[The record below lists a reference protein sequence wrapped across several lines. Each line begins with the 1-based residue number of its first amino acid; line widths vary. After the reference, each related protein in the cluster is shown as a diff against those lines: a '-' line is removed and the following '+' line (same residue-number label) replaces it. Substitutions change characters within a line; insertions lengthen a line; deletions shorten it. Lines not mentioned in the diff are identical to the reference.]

1 VFDHVTS
8 RALAAA
14 LVVLAVLPFTVPGE
28 AAAGPRLRV
37 GLVLETVAVGTVSD
51 PFQHGAFVGLQR
63 AVKDFHVQAKVVA
76 PRPNGTWGPAFSYLA
91 RQKYDLVIGIGFLEA
106 HDLARVASKF
116 PSTKFAILD
125 APWEALSKP
134 RPENVE
140 GTVFKTEEPSFLAG
154 YLAAR
159 VAKRRSPHPTISSV
173 GGYPIPTVTAFIA
186 GYEAGAKR
194 ANPQINLLNAFV
206 FDFVNAAKCK
216 HAALGQI
223 AQGSEVV
230 FNVAG
235 GCGLGT
241 LAAAKQKGVW
251 GIGVD
256 IDQSYL
262 GRFILTSVI
271 KRLDIAV
278 YNLVRSLEQ
287 GRFRTGGNVVFDLRN
302 DGVGLGRFSP
312 LVTHSLKGQLEGLR
326 AQIVRGEIVVPTTI
340 KK

>member
-1 VFDHVTS
+1 VFDRVTT
-8 RALAAA
+8 RASAAA
-14 LVVLAVLPFTVPGE
+14 LVVLALLPFTVSGE
-28 AAAGPRLRV
+28 AVAGPRLRV

-76 PRPNGTWGPAFSYLA
+76 PRPNGSWGPAFSYLA
-91 RQKYDLVIGIGFLEA
+91 RQRYDLVIGIGFLEVR
-106 HDLARVASKF
+106 DLARVAAKF

-125 APWEALSKP
+125 ASREAVP
-134 RPENVE
+134 GRPKNVE
-140 GTVFKTEEPSFLAG
+140 GTVFRTEQPSFLAG
-154 YLAAR
+154 YLAASF
-159 VAKRRSPHPTISSV
+159 AKTRSPHPTIGSV
-173 GGYPIPTVTAFIA
+173 AGFPIPTVDAFIA
-186 GYEAGAKR
+186 GYQAGAKR
-194 ANPQINLLNAFV
+194 ANPRINLLNAYAL
-206 FDFVNAAKCK
+206 DFINPEKCK
-216 HAALGQI
+216 RAALAQI
-223 AQGSEVV
+223 ARGAEVV

-241 LAAAKQKGVW
+241 LAAAKQKGIW

-312 LVTHSLKGQLEGLR
+312 LVTRSLQRQLTMLR
-326 AQIVRGEIVVPTTI
+326 AQIVRGEITVPALL
-340 KK
+340 K

>member
-8 RALAAA
+8 RALVAA
-14 LVVLAVLPFTVPGE
+14 LVVLAVLPFTVPGA
-28 AAAGPRLRV
+28 AAAGRQLRV

-63 AVKDFHVQAKVVA
+63 AIKDFHVQAKIVA

-106 HDLARVASKF
+106 HDLARVAGKF

-125 APWEALSKP
+125 APWEVLKGGP
-134 RPENVE
+134 KNVE
-140 GTVFKTEEPSFLAG
+140 GSVFRTEQPSFLAG

-159 VAKRRSPHPTISSV
+159 IAKRRSPHPTISSV

-186 GYEAGAKR
+186 GYQAGAKR
-194 ANPQINLLNAFV
+194 ANPRINLLNAYA
-206 FDFVNAAKCK
+206 FDFINPAKCK

-235 GCGLGT
+235 GCGLGA
-241 LAAAKQKGVW
+241 LAAAKQRGVW

-271 KRLDIAV
+271 KRLDVAV
-278 YNLVRSLEQ
+278 YNLVRSLGQ

-302 DGVGLGRFSP
+302 RGVGLGRFSP
-312 LVTHSLKGQLEGLR
+312 LVTASLRRQLAGLR
-326 AQIVRGEIVVPTTI
+326 AQIVRGEIAVPTTI